1 MAQAN
6 VVDRHEAQ
14 KRAPVFTK
22 EPKTILVKILA
33 MGKINGVPFKE
44 RDNTAIEVKRIV
56 EADQKNLDPF
66 AYRENRGDTGYC
78 LFEKE
83 VGVRVDNLVI
93 QLKELGYRLVGMHWA
108 QQNGKGPVTTFE
120 FSRDGT
126 EIRMPTEA
134 QEVLLKCRF
143 NNGTVWCNLRDGD
156 DGKQFRLDTINIAK
170 GRVTDEP
177 SRQLSIEGNT
187 YRLN

>member
-120 FSRDGT
+120 FSKDGA
-126 EIRMPTEA
+126 EIRMPPAA
-134 QEVLLKCRF
+134 QELLLKCRF

-156 DGKQFRLDTINIAK
+156 DGKQFRLDTINLAK